1 MAEMMTQQAVD
12 NRSFRPFFGQRSCAR
27 VDHFQSYPGDP
38 ERPDVRC
45 DLQRCIWLYRSLH
58 RAIFNAVLV
67 KSGQPLNYP
76 VLKFSIAIEQDRY
89 ALHEK
94 IETCEKEPVSPQ
106 ARYEVEVGREP
117 CRERG

>member
-27 VDHFQSYPGDP
+27 VDHFPSYPGDP
-38 ERPDVRC
+38 EHPDVRC

-76 VLKFSIAIEQDRY
+76 VLKFSIAIEQDRC

-94 IETCEKEPVSPQ
+94 IETRSEEHTSELQSLMRISYAVFC
-106 ARYEVEVGREP
+106 
-117 CRERG
+117 